1 MVLQEAQMDLIVYFY
16 AWTSGSTYLMLL
28 ALLCVTTDK
37 CQNNNEGYKN
47 PEKIIFNLG

>member
-16 AWTSGSTYLMLL
+16 AWISGSTYLL

-47 PEKIIFNLG
+47 PEKIVFNLG